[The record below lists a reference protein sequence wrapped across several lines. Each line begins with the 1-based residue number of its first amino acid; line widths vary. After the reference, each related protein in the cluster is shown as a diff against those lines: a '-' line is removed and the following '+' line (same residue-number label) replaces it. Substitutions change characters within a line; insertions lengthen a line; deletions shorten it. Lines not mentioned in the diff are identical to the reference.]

1 MRATIRERRVLQGLW
16 SASGLER
23 VGDFYFVIGDDACE
37 LFRLDTNFNL
47 VGTTRLFE
55 KDAPS
60 GERIAKTSKPDLEA
74 ICLVEWNNSRELLC
88 FGSGSKSPA
97 RDVCYRV
104 DVTNPASP
112 QNVRVVSL
120 TALYDALRANSEIVG
135 AHTLNLEAASCT
147 HNTLAL
153 FQRGNISGI
162 NAHIEFDLRAFMQ
175 FLDAP
180 TSPLPAPRVT
190 TFALPKIKNR
200 RAGFS
205 AATYRNDSIL
215 FAATVE
221 DTENEIDDG
230 ATLGSFIGEM
240 RGRDLHWIAGVE
252 YANEIA
258 PIKIEGIT
266 LLETRRDGYQMI
278 AVTDNDEGVSE
289 WLEIEIKQ

>member
-1 MRATIRERRVLQGLW
+1 MRATIRERRVLHGLQ

-23 VGDFYFVIGDDACE
+23 IGDFYFVIGDDACE
-37 LFRLDTNFNL
+37 LFRLDTDFNL

-104 DVTNPASP
+104 DVTNPAAP
-112 QNVRVVSL
+112 QNVRAVSL

-135 AHTLNLEAASCT
+135 AHQLNFEAASCT
-147 HNTLAL
+147 HNALSL
-153 FQRGNISGI
+153 FQRGNISGK
-162 NAHIEFDLRAFMQ
+162 NVAVEFDLRAFMQ

-180 TSPLPAPRVT
+180 NSPPPAPRVT
-190 TFALPKIKNR
+190 SYGLPHIQNR

-205 AATYRNDSIL
+205 AAAHWDDSIV

-221 DTENEIDDG
+221 DTDNEIDDG
-230 ATLGSFIGEM
+230 ATLGSFIGM
-240 RGRDLHWIAGVE
+240 IRGQELAWVAVVKQ
-252 YANEIA
+252 ANEIA
-258 PIKIEGIT
+258 PVKIEGIAI
-266 LLETRRDGYQMI
+266 LKSHPRNLQII
-278 AVTDNDEGVSE
+278 AVTDSDDGASE
-289 WLEIEIKQ
+289 VLKIETD